1 MGGFIRILGTEK
13 RELGN
18 WKICQKKRYRLKY
31 GRQTDGKCKECKR
44 HIGHREKMSCTCN
57 FSPRRSRK

>member
-1 MGGFIRILGTEK
+1 MGEFIRILGTEK

-31 GRQTDGKCKECKR
+31 
-44 HIGHREKMSCTCN
+44 RETNGWKV
-57 FSPRRSRK
+57 